1 MSARSPAGYLPIAQS
16 INERDE
22 EEDDVGESNQA
33 SSSRP
38 ITKTRGLRRS
48 GRPGSIDLT
57 KLDTAFKRQVYIVPP
72 LIYPL
77 ITYEVGPSRLHRK

>member
-16 INERDE
+16 IDERDE
-22 EEDDVGESNQA
+22 EEDVGESNQA

-38 ITKTRGLRRS
+38 ITKTRGLRRP

-57 KLDTAFKRQVYIVPP
+57 KLDNAFKRQVHILP
-72 LIYPL
+72 LLLY
-77 ITYEVGPSRLHRK
+77 